1 MKRDQSSRELIT
13 EINSFAAMCI
23 SRRVDDTSDT
33 SVCFWEVCSVQL
45 SIVCGYGVSLS
56 LSEVL
61 NLLLPWFNNSRPRAR
76 ISVTTAADIAAVV
89 VVVVVVPVVVV
100 VATIVGG

>member
-1 MKRDQSSRELIT
+1 MLRYVSAGELTIHP
-13 EINSFAAMCI
+13 ILLFVSGRSVRFSCRLFADM
-23 SRRVDDTSDT
+23 
-33 SVCFWEVCSVQL
+33 E
-45 SIVCGYGVSLS
+45 SLS

-89 VVVVVVPVVVV
+89 VVVVVDVVVV
-100 VATIVGG
+100 VATVVGG